1 MVTSFGLDPLVE
13 IKVILFGST
22 PALKKLQDANPD
34 IVKGIATTIVELLQL
49 INKEASCSGRKSHA
63 VKKHANDSLELP
75 VGDASNGGSQPHSG
89 RSSKKA
95 SFFRLFKAGA
105 SPRSAKKEYDIT
117 LKNLSITF
125 PSDSNVQYDF
135 ICIDTNKISREA
147 LVLAKKPSMM
157 NGWMNCFE
165 ADEFKATTSFEHGEG
180 QQRKHSHSKS
190 STFTVKGVCQNGNDK
205 DNTKKPILGSL
216 CIDFAQYVDHPAQ
229 KVDLFLNQ
237 AIHKET

>member
-1 MVTSFGLDPLVE
+1 MVE

-49 INKEASCSGRKSHA
+49 INKEASCSGRKSYA
-63 VKKHANDSLELP
+63 VKKHAKDSLELP
-75 VGDASNGGSQPHSG
+75 VGDASNGGSQPYSG

-95 SFFRLFKAGA
+95 SFFRLFKTGA

-180 QQRKHSHSKS
+180 QQRKHSYSKS
-190 STFTVKGVCQNGNDK
+190 NTFTVKGVCQNGNDK

-216 CIDFAQYVDHPAQ
+216 CIDFSQYVDQPAQ
-229 KVDLFLNQ
+229 KVDLLLNQ